1 MKHLR
6 TVKVNSK
13 NKKKFRLL
21 YSLYLNEIS
30 KSSLS
35 KKKIDFVSKNTLNNK
50 KKIKILFKN
59 KNIEVGF
66 IILIFSKNILNE
78 DVCKINDFYIK
89 KNFRKKK
96 IGQAFVKKILSS
108 YRKKKIKKFMIDVL
122 KKNKQVISFWKK
134 FNLSEKSR
142 SYLIK

>member
-66 IILIFSKNILNE
+66 IILIFSKKMILYRSK
-78 DVCKINDFYIK
+78 DVLY
-89 KNFRKKK
+89 FR
-96 IGQAFVKKILSS
+96 
-108 YRKKKIKKFMIDVL
+108 DVL
-122 KKNKQVISFWKK
+122 K
-134 FNLSEKSR
+134 L
-142 SYLIK
+142 